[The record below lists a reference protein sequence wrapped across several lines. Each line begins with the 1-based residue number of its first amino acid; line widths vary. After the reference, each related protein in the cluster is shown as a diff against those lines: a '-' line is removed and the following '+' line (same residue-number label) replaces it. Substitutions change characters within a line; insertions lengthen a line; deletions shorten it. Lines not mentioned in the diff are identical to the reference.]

1 MATKN
6 ANPAPVVLTIDDG
19 AKRYEIKNQFGEVVG
34 EYTITPTDFGLYE
47 RFAHMQ
53 DELEAITKP
62 LEALDADADMARF
75 VEATEAI
82 KGRLYAAIDKMFG
95 REGMA
100 ERLFGRLHPFTPVN
114 GRFYFD
120 RVMEAVGAQINATF
134 ETEAKAFSD
143 NVKKYTAAVKK

>member
-62 LEALDADADMARF
+62 LEALDADADMGRF

>member
-62 LEALDADADMARF
+62 LEALDADADMGRF

-134 ETEAKAFSD
+134 ETEAKAFSE

>member
-1 MATKN
+1 MANKN

-62 LEALDADADMARF
+62 LEALDADADMGRF

-95 REGMA
+95 SEGMA

-134 ETEAKAFSD
+134 EAEAKAFSE
-143 NVKKYTAAVKK
+143 NVKKYTEAVKK

>member
-19 AKRYEIKNQFGEVVG
+19 TKRYEIKNKFGETVG
-34 EYTITPTDFGLYE
+34 EYTITPTDFGIFE
-47 RFAHMQ
+47 RFVKMQ

-62 LEALDADADMARF
+62 MEDLDAGTDMDGF
-75 VEATEAI
+75 VEASEAI

-100 ERLFGRLHPFTPVN
+100 ERLFGRRHPFMPVG
-114 GRFYFD
+114 GRFYLD
-120 RVMEAVGAQINATF
+120 RIMEEVGAQINATF

-143 NVKKYTAAVKK
+143 NVKKYTSAVKK

>member
-62 LEALDADADMARF
+62 LEALDADADMGRF

-82 KGRLYAAIDKMFG
+82 KGRLYAAIDRMFG

-134 ETEAKAFSD
+134 ETEAKAFSE

>member
-1 MATKN
+1 MANKN
-6 ANPAPVVLTIDDG
+6 ASNAPVVLTIDDG
-19 AKRYEIKNQFGEVVG
+19 AKRYEIKNRFGEVVG

-47 RFAHMQ
+47 RYAHMQ

-62 LEALDADADMARF
+62 LEDLDAGADMSAF

-100 ERLFGRLHPFTPVN
+100 ERLFGQLHPFTPVN

-120 RVMEAVGAQINATF
+120 RVLEAVGAQINATF
-134 ETEAKAFSD
+134 EAETKAFSE
-143 NVKKYTAAVKK
+143 NVKKYTEAVKK